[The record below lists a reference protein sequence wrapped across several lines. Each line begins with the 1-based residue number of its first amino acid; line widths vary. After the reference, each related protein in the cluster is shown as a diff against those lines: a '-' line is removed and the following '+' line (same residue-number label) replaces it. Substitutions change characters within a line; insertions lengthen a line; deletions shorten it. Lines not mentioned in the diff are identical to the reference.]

1 MSRLTVEETMAWIKS
16 GAEWVPEGRTAP
28 EPSVW
33 NQAQQRL
40 VEEGFVRFPLFMGKA
55 GRP

>member
-55 GRP
+55 GRS